1 MTQAPAPQVD
11 DLAAIRQ
18 ELEALK
24 RENAE
29 FKAGQPK
36 FVKMRQSVRPNQ
48 RTYVPPDVLRSRAMR
63 SLQKGG
69 EAGGSSRWLDTPQGR
84 ESLPPEYRPAFGPG
98 DMVAI
103 NPEAEIFGGPVTLK
117 DAAGKRV
124 GDAPTWGALLDH
136 LGLEG
141 VGEVVAT
148 MGLTKTY
155 EPKYKVLVQGL
166 TAGFGGGW
174 RESELL
180 PYGE

>member
-1 MTQAPAPQVD
+1 MTQAPPVPQTD
-11 DLAAIRQ
+11 DLAEIRA
-18 ELEALK
+18 ELEALR
-24 RENAE
+24 RENVE
-29 FKAGQPK
+29 FRTQQPK
-36 FVKMRQSVRPNQ
+36 FVKMRQSVRPTQ

-63 SLQKGG
+63 NLQKGG

-84 ESLPPEYRPAFGPG
+84 ESLPPEYRPAFSPG

-103 NPEAEIFGGPVTLK
+103 NHEAEIYGGPVALK
-117 DAAGKRV
+117 DAAGKKV
-124 GDAPTWGALLDH
+124 GEAAAWGPLLEH

-141 VGEVVAT
+141 VGEVVGT

-180 PYGE
+180 PYE